1 MAFYKRI
8 ILFLLAVP
16 IYACAKPTPADSKS
30 TAQLTVA
37 DYDKL
42 ISKYRYYKPDS
53 AIYFTQKAIALA
65 RANHDDVG
73 LAKVLNQ
80 LGMIQDNVG
89 KFDESRQNY
98 LEAIELYKRVNS
110 AKGIAT
116 ETIRLGVVEN
126 RKGNYDKALD
136 YFLESLKIS
145 EQNKNLPGK
154 MEAYLTISE
163 VYILQHKIDT
173 ALKIL
178 NQAEEINKTLPTSNL
193 SLNIYIDYGNIY
205 RETGEYDK
213 AKAYLE
219 KGLALSNRPEYQ
231 GLNITLMNTLAALY
245 NKQGF
250 KDQSIALQK
259 QALVKAQAINNFIRE
274 YQTMMSIAETYGQ
287 ANAKE
292 ALVYFKQALDKVKE
306 KGAQKQAI
314 EILGRMADM
323 YHYLGDDKQAYA
335 AKQEQY
341 TIADKYFLQR
351 MTKQI
356 VSLQAGY
363 DLSKSQA
370 NVKDLEYQNARQQL
384 ISRVIL
390 GFAIA
395 FILLLMVMGLFFYRT
410 SKLNALLNG
419 ANTELQE
426 TNRVKDKLFSVL
438 AHDLRAPFST
448 IIGLLQVINEDDIEP
463 DERKELISVVSAT
476 SSASLDILNNLLKW
490 GEMQIK
496 GIRLN
501 PINLDPAQI
510 IERNIALLSG
520 AAGVKYININNKVNK
535 DVSVVT
541 DPDHFEFVLRNLLS
555 NAVKF
560 TAEGGDVTISTQTA
574 KNGTEVQFIVQ
585 DNGVGIEPD
594 RINHIFDLSNVSTD
608 GTNDEK
614 GTSLGLVLCKEF
626 IEANHGHIWVESKPG
641 EGSRFIFALKK
652 A

>member
-8 ILFLLAVP
+8 ILFLLAMP
-16 IYACAKPTPADSKS
+16 IYACAKPAPAGNKDA
-30 TAQLTVA
+30 TQLTIA

-42 ISKYRYYKPDS
+42 ISRYRYYKPDS

-65 RANHDDVG
+65 HANHDDVG
-73 LAKVLNQ
+73 LAKILNQ
-80 LGMIQDNVG
+80 LGMIEDNLG

-98 LEAIELYKRVNS
+98 LEAIELYKRANS
-110 AKGIAT
+110 TKGVAI
-116 ETIRLGVVEN
+116 ETIRLGVIEN
-126 RKGNYDKALD
+126 RKGNYDKALS

-145 EQNKNLPGK
+145 EQNKDLPGK

-163 VYILQHKIDT
+163 VYILQHKIDI
-173 ALKIL
+173 ALKFL
-178 NQAEEINKTLPTSNL
+178 NQAEQINKTLPISNL
-193 SLNIYIDYGNIY
+193 SLNIYISYGNIY
-205 RETGEYDK
+205 RETGDYDQ
-213 AKAYLE
+213 AKSYLE
-219 KGLALSNRPEYQ
+219 KGLALSNKPEYQ

-250 KDQSIALQK
+250 KNKSIQLQK
-259 QALVKAQAINNFIRE
+259 QALAKAQAIHNFIRE

-287 ANAKE
+287 ANAKD

-306 KGAQKQAI
+306 KGAHKQAI

-323 YHYLGDDKQAYA
+323 YHYLGNDKQAYA

-351 MTKQI
+351 MAKQI
-356 VSLQAGY
+356 VNLQTGY
-363 DLSKSQA
+363 DLSKSRA
-370 NVKDLEYQNARQQL
+370 SVKELQYLNAQQSL
-384 ISRVIL
+384 ASKVVL
-390 GFAIA
+390 GFAIG
-395 FILLLMVMGLFFYRT
+395 FILLLVIMGLFFYRT
-410 SKLNALLNG
+410 RKFNALLNQ
-419 ANTELQE
+419 ANAELKE
-426 TNRVKDKLFSVL
+426 TNTIKDKLFSVL

-448 IIGLLQVINEDDIEP
+448 IIGLLQVINDDDIKPE
-463 DERKELISVVSAT
+463 ERKELISLVSVT

-501 PINLDPAQI
+501 PVILNPNQA
-510 IERNIALLSG
+510 IERNIAMLSG
-520 AAGVKYININNKVNK
+520 AAQVKSIYIQNQVGK
-535 DVSVVT
+535 DVAVVT

-560 TAEGGDVTISTQTA
+560 TAIGGDVTISTQTA
-574 KNGTEVQFIVQ
+574 KNGTEVNFIVQ
-585 DNGVGIEPD
+585 DNGVGIEPN
-594 RINHIFDLSNVSTD
+594 RINRIFDLSNVSTD

-626 IEANHGHIWVESKPG
+626 IEANHGRIWVESQPD
-641 EGSRFIFALKK
+641 EGSRFVFALKK